1 MTHTPGPW
9 GYAARLSGS
18 ENHKGFGLWPAT
30 GGAIADIYPMD
41 EDGIEGEA
49 NAQLIAAAPELLAA
63 LEKLLLYVTDPDLFE
78 EEYGQPEFP
87 DSSIICEAW
96 LEAQVR
102 GPARAAIAK
111 TKETQ

>member
-49 NAQLIAAAPELLAA
+49 NAQLIAAAPELLARWLVTRDGLA
-63 LEKLLLYVTDPDLFE
+63 GDGVESATHRLPRLRHPGRKGSHRCNQLLCNCTSRQRDPK
-78 EEYGQPEFP
+78 
-87 DSSIICEAW
+87 
-96 LEAQVR
+96 R
-102 GPARAAIAK
+102 GP
-111 TKETQ
+111 